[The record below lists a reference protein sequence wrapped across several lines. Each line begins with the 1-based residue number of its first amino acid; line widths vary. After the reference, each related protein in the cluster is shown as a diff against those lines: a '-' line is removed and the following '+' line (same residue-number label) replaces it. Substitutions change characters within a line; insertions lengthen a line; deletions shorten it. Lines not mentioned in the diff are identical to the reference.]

1 MKRKSNWRR
10 DQASIRDRAAP
21 RQACADHDL
30 PEAQRLYR
38 RLLTGNGQF
47 ITVWL
52 AHTTMGVEQEVLATL
67 NAMDRAGELDQLSFL
82 LTYPQFDARRL
93 PPAVVSD
100 ERQ

>member
-1 MKRKSNWRR
+1 
-10 DQASIRDRAAP
+10 
-21 RQACADHDL
+21 
-30 PEAQRLYR
+30 
-38 RLLTGNGQF
+38 
-47 ITVWL
+47 
-52 AHTTMGVEQEVLATL
+52 MGVEQEVLATL